1 MIDTR
6 IPCQVPVTDVMP
18 LCRIYNYASGATL
31 LSKDHRGTET
41 FAIEMYN
48 DLESGVNLVKQV
60 EKIGNVMIKFM
71 QQHPD
76 GVNVICYSQ
85 GKEF

>member
-1 MIDTR
+1 
-6 IPCQVPVTDVMP
+6 
-18 LCRIYNYASGATL
+18 
-31 LSKDHRGTET
+31 
-41 FAIEMYN
+41 MYN